1 MEQAHHRRLGVGQ
14 LTFDG
19 LGPYD
24 LPDATYADAHKDGD
38 GFMLSFRLWKS
49 ENEWTLVRIRVSS
62 EEADKLVRQIGD
74 ARVRSDGSTI
84 I

>member
-1 MEQAHHRRLGVGQ
+1 MGQ

-24 LPDATYADAHKDGD
+24 LPDATHADAQRDGD
-38 GFMLSFRLWKS
+38 GFMISFRLWKS
-49 ENEWTLVRIRVSS
+49 ENAWTLVRVHVSD
-62 EEADKLVRQIGD
+62 EEAVKLARQIGD
-74 ARVRSDGSTI
+74 ARMRSDGSTI

>member
-1 MEQAHHRRLGVGQ
+1 MGQ

-19 LGPYD
+19 RGPYD
-24 LPDATYADAHKDGD
+24 LPDATHADAQKDGD

-49 ENEWTLVRIRVSS
+49 EQEWTLVRIHVSD
-62 EEADKLVRQIGD
+62 EVADKLARQIGD
-74 ARVRSDGSTI
+74 ARTQSDGSTI

>member
-1 MEQAHHRRLGVGQ
+1 MGQ
-14 LTFDG
+14 IIFEG

-24 LPDATYADAHKDGD
+24 LPDATHADAQKDGD
-38 GFMLSFRLWKS
+38 GFMISFRMWKS
-49 ENEWTLVRIRVSS
+49 ENEWTLVRIHVNG
-62 EEADKLVRQIGD
+62 EEADKLARQIGD

>member
-1 MEQAHHRRLGVGQ
+1 MGQ

-24 LPDATYADAHKDGD
+24 LPDATHADAQKDGD
-38 GFMLSFRLWKS
+38 GFMISFRLWKS
-49 ENEWTLVRIRVSS
+49 EKEWTLVRIHVSDK
-62 EEADKLVRQIGD
+62 EAEKLGRQIGD

>member
-1 MEQAHHRRLGVGQ
+1 VGQ
-14 LTFDG
+14 ITFDG

-24 LPDATYADAHKDGD
+24 LPDATHADAQKDGD
-38 GFMLSFRLWKS
+38 GFMISFRMWKS
-49 ENEWTLVRIRVSS
+49 KNEWTLVRIHVSD

-74 ARVRSDGSTI
+74 ERVKSEGSTI

>member
-1 MEQAHHRRLGVGQ
+1 MGHI
-14 LTFDG
+14 TFDG

-24 LPDATYADAHKDGD
+24 LPDATYADARKDGA

-49 ENEWTLVRIRVSS
+49 DNEWTLVRIRVS
-62 EEADKLVRQIGD
+62 EEEVNKLVRQIGD
-74 ARVRSDGSTI
+74 FRAKSDGSTI

>member
-1 MEQAHHRRLGVGQ
+1 MGQ
-14 LTFDG
+14 IAFEG

-24 LPDATYADAHKDGD
+24 LPDATHADAQKDGD
-38 GFMLSFRLWKS
+38 GFMLSFRMWKS
-49 ENEWTLVRIRVSS
+49 DNEWTLVRIHVSD
-62 EEADKLVRQIGD
+62 EQVDKLVRRIGD

>member
-1 MEQAHHRRLGVGQ
+1 MRSERNVGQ

-24 LPDATYADAHKDGD
+24 LPDATHADARRDGD
-38 GFMLSFRLWKS
+38 GFRLSFRMWKS
-49 ENEWTLVRIRVSS
+49 EREWTLVRIHVSGA
-62 EEADKLVRQIGD
+62 EVDKLVRQIGD
-74 ARVRSDGSTI
+74 ARAGSDGSTI

>member
-1 MEQAHHRRLGVGQ
+1 MGQ

-24 LPDATYADAHKDGD
+24 LPDATYADAHKDGN

-49 ENEWTLVRIRVSS
+49 ENEWTLVRIRVSGD
-62 EEADKLVRQIGD
+62 EADKLVRQIGD
-74 ARVRSDGSTI
+74 AKVRSDGSTI

>member
-1 MEQAHHRRLGVGQ
+1 MGQ

-24 LPDATYADAHKDGD
+24 LPDATHADAQKDDD
-38 GFMLSFRLWKS
+38 GFMISFRLWKS
-49 ENEWTLVRIRVSS
+49 EKEWTLVRVHVSD
-62 EEADKLVRQIGD
+62 EEAEKLARQIGD
-74 ARVRSDGSTI
+74 ARVKSDGSMI

>member
-1 MEQAHHRRLGVGQ
+1 MGQ

-24 LPDATYADAHKDGD
+24 LPDATHAEAHKDGD
-38 GFMLSFRLWKS
+38 GFVFSFRLWKS
-49 ENEWTLVRIRVSS
+49 EKEWTLVRVRVSA
-62 EEADKLVRQIGD
+62 EEADKVKRQIGD
-74 ARVRSDGSTI
+74 ESMKSDGTVI

>member
-1 MEQAHHRRLGVGQ
+1 VGQ

-24 LPDATYADAHKDGD
+24 LPDATHADAQKDRD
-38 GFMLSFRLWKS
+38 GFMISFRLWKS
-49 ENEWTLVRIRVSS
+49 ENAWTLVRIHVSD

-74 ARVRSDGSTI
+74 ARMRSDGSTI

>member
-1 MEQAHHRRLGVGQ
+1 MGRI
-14 LTFDG
+14 TFEG

-24 LPDATYADAHKDGD
+24 LPDATHADAQKDGD
-38 GFMLSFRLWKS
+38 GFMLSFRVWKS
-49 ENEWTLVRIRVSS
+49 ENEWTLVRIHVGSG
-62 EEADKLVRQIGD
+62 ETDKLVHQIAD